1 MRKDELKLK
10 IGVCRLHVYHPPH
23 NLYLTKPKCRPK
35 QVYMILLYITQVMFD
50 LARYHAPSTIFLD
63 EIDAL
68 ASKRDSSS
76 HTNEHEA
83 SRRLKTELL
92 IQLDGLSQTDDQ
104 VFLLATSNL
113 PW

>member
-1 MRKDELKLK
+1 
-10 IGVCRLHVYHPPH
+10 
-23 NLYLTKPKCRPK
+23 
-35 QVYMILLYITQVMFD
+35 MFD

-63 EIDAL
+63 ELDAL
-68 ASKRDSSS
+68 ASKRDGGSHSS
-76 HTNEHEA
+76 EHEA

-92 IQLDGLSQTDDQ
+92 IQLDGLSHSDDQ

>member
-1 MRKDELKLK
+1 
-10 IGVCRLHVYHPPH
+10 
-23 NLYLTKPKCRPK
+23 
-35 QVYMILLYITQVMFD
+35 MFD

-63 EIDAL
+63 ELDAL
-68 ASKRDSSS
+68 ASRRDGGANS
-76 HTNEHEA
+76 NEHEA

-92 IQLDGLSQTDDQ
+92 IQLDGLSQTEDQ